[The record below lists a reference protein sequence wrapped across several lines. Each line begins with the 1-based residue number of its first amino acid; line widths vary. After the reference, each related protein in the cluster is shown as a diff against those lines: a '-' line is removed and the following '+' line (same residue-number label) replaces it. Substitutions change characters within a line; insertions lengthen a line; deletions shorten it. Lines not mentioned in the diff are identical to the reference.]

1 MEYRKL
7 LFIKLFLRLILI
19 DFFRLIPYNQLAL
32 TKFGRCMEYT
42 IIGSSLWDRQCC
54 ALQCTIIDV
63 TLDSGASA

>member
-32 TKFGRCMEYT
+32 TKFGLCMEFT
-42 IIGSSLWDRQCC
+42 IIGSSLWDRQ
-54 ALQCTIIDV
+54 
-63 TLDSGASA
+63 